1 MDVDLTDVI
10 TLGIETT
17 LHLNYPKPSIAILPV
32 SLSVSLV
39 NFAASLSV
47 SFVPRPPLPL
57 ASSESPTTTALTFT
71 FAPDFNFDLS
81 VRSLVGARSRLQ
93 DIPKIAQL
101 VEGRVRLWFVERCVQ
116 PRYQRVV
123 LPNFWPSRA
132 KEGSRAAREEEEE
145 GEEEGTVRDE
155 EDEVAVESDE
165 EGEGEEEK
173 M

>member
-32 SLSVSLV
+32 SLSVSLI
-39 NFAASLSV
+39 NFTASLSV
-47 SFVPRPPLPL
+47 SFIPRPPLPL

-145 GEEEGTVRDE
+145 EEGTVRDE
-155 EDEVAVESDE
+155 EDEVAVESDGE
-165 EGEGEEEK
+165 EEGEEEK

>member
-10 TLGIETT
+10 TLGIETK
-17 LHLNYPKPSIAILPV
+17 LHLNYPRPSIAVLPV

-57 ASSESPTTTALTFT
+57 ASSASPTTTALTFT
-71 FAPDFNFDLS
+71 FAPDFSFDLS

-101 VEGRVRLWFVERCVQ
+101 VESRVRLWFVERCVQ

-132 KEGSRAAREEEEE
+132 KEGSQAQDDIAEESP
-145 GEEEGTVRDE
+145 RD
-155 EDEVAVESDE
+155 DDDDVAVEDDESD
-165 EGEGEEEK
+165 K